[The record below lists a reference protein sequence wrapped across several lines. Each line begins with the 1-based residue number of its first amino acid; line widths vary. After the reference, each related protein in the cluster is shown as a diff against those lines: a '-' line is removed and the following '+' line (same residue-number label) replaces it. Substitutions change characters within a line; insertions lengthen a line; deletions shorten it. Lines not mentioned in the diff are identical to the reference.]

1 MLPIEEYQNKPIFN
15 KTNNILQPIIHH
27 SIIPLFLLDYLPAQ
41 PMVSDFPNTGNDQV
55 FQN

>member
-15 KTNNILQPIIHH
+15 KTNNILQPII
-27 SIIPLFLLDYLPAQ
+27 PLFPLDCLPAQ
-41 PMVSDFPNTGNDQV
+41 PMVSDFPNAGNDQV